1 MTVSGMV
8 SIHWNWLINPRT
20 WFCVFWLS
28 IKCIVGSKTPDLCKN
43 IIFKNQLLFNFNS
56 SKNRITINCFLS
68 GACTDHRTWSSCP
81 TLAVSAAVYWLL
93 LRNFVLRS
101 LQIVLTLRWWRKGL
115 FIEVE
120 EKLIFEYDI
129 FAKIW
134 CLWPPYAFYWQ
145 SKDTDSYPGIY

>member
-1 MTVSGMV
+1 MV

-28 IKCIVGSKTPDLCKN
+28 LKMHIEVKNTRSLQKYHIQKSTSLQLWFIQEQNHNPLFFVRCPYWPQNLIRLSNIGSVSSSLLALLC
-43 IIFKNQLLFNFNS
+43 
-56 SKNRITINCFLS
+56 
-68 GACTDHRTWSSCP
+68 
-81 TLAVSAAVYWLL
+81 
-93 LRNFVLRS
+93 NFVLRS

-145 SKDTDSYPGIY
+145 SKDTESCPGIY

>member
-1 MTVSGMV
+1 MV

-28 IKCIVGSKTPDLCKN
+28 LKMHIGVKN
-43 IIFKNQLLFNFNS
+43 TRSLQKYHIQKSTSLQLLDS
-56 SKNRITINCFLS
+56 SKNRITIHCFLS
-68 GACTDHRTWSSCP
+68 GAHTDHRTWSGCP

-129 FAKIW
+129 FAKIR
-134 CLWPPYAFYWQ
+134 CLWPQYAFYCQ
-145 SKDTDSYPGIY
+145 SNTT